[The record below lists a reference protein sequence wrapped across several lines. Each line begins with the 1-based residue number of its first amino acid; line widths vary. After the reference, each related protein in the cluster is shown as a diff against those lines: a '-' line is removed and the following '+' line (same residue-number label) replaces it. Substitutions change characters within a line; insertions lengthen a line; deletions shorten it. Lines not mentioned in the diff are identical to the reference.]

1 MNILPLMKGQY
12 GLVYLAKYPTSTVSV
27 IDLSS
32 ESTRTC
38 LCGMKAPDGV
48 FCLCEKLY
56 PVLLSMGHLFK
67 HEFQSI
73 IEQRCF
79 PQLSVAIDG
88 AGRA

>member
-1 MNILPLMKGQY
+1 LPLIKGHY
-12 GLVYLAKYPTSTVSV
+12 GLVYLATYPISTVSV
-27 IDLSS
+27 IDMSS

-56 PVLLSMGHLFK
+56 HVLLSVGHLFK
-67 HEFQSI
+67 REFQSM

>member
-1 MNILPLMKGQY
+1 
-12 GLVYLAKYPTSTVSV
+12 
-27 IDLSS
+27 
-32 ESTRTC
+32 
-38 LCGMKAPDGV
+38 MKAPDGV

-56 PVLLSMGHLFK
+56 HVLLSVGHLFK
-67 HEFQSI
+67 REFQSI